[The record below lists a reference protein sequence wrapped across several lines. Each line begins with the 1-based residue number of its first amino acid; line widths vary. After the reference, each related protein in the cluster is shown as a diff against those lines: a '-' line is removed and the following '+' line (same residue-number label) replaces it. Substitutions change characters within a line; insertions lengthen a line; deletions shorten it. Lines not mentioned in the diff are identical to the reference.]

1 MPSTYY
7 SHNATSQQSTYMVV
21 CSLRIVSSLLLQRHL
36 QIIEPQVSRE
46 VLRHTHARAHTH
58 TLLDFLLDPFRL
70 KHSIHFRVQI
80 NTQLL
85 HEF

>member
-1 MPSTYY
+1 MLQVNSFK
-7 SHNATSQQSTYMVV
+7 STYMVV
-21 CSLRIVSSLLLQRHL
+21 CSFRIVSSLLLQRHL

-46 VLRHTHARAHTH
+46 VLRHTRAHTH
-58 TLLDFLLDPFRL
+58 TLLDFLLDSFRL
-70 KHSIHFRVQI
+70 KHSIHFRVEI

>member
-1 MPSTYY
+1 
-7 SHNATSQQSTYMVV
+7 MVV
-21 CSLRIVSSLLLQRHL
+21 CSFRIVSSLLLQRQL

-46 VLRHTHARAHTH
+46 VLRHMYAHTH
-58 TLLDFLLDPFRL
+58 TFLDFLLDPFRL